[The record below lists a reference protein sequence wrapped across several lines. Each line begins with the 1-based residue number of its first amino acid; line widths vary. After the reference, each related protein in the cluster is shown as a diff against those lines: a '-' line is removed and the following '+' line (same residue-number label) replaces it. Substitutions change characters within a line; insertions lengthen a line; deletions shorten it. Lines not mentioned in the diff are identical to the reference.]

1 MQAMSHHR
9 IPRLKLRSTIM
20 RVDPNYIANLTASLD
35 QSTGQ
40 EDTLTSEL
48 SSNLRVASLQDDP
61 VAVAQSTLLSS
72 SISQDD
78 TFVQTAS
85 NEASRLQVTD
95 STLGE
100 VVTQITSAL
109 TTAVSGNNG
118 TLNASNIAS
127 IVQSLSGIRDQ
138 VLSLA
143 NTSYQGQYL
152 FGGSQGSTPPF
163 TLDTSTN
170 PATANYTGDTNV
182 QSIQTPSGQKIQVNL
197 PGSAVFGAAGSG
209 VLGALNQLISDF
221 SGGAATA
228 TITADTGALTTA
240 LGQLSSQRSTLDS
253 ALSRLQSSSTYVQT
267 EESQLKVAQI
277 NLVAADPTAVAS
289 QLSQVETQHQALL
302 SVINALGSSDL
313 FSLMR

>member
-1 MQAMSHHR
+1 
-9 IPRLKLRSTIM
+9 M
-20 RVDPNYIANLTASLD
+20 RVDPNYVTNLTAAVDLSA
-35 QSTGQ
+35 SE
-40 EDTLTSEL
+40 EDRLTSEL
-48 SSNLRVASLQDDP
+48 SSGLRVASLSDDP
-61 VAVAQSTLLSS
+61 VAVAQSTLLGN
-72 SISQDD
+72 SIAQDD

-85 NEASRLQVTD
+85 NESSRLQVTD

-100 VVTQITSAL
+100 VVTQVTSAISA
-109 TTAVSGNNG
+109 AVAGNNG
-118 TLNASNIAS
+118 ALNTSDIAS
-127 IVQSLSGIRDQ
+127 VAQKLSGIRDQ

-152 FGGSQGSTPPF
+152 FGGSQGAAPPY

-170 PATANYTGDTNV
+170 PATANYNGDNNV
-182 QSIQTPSGQKIQVNL
+182 QSIETPNGQKIQVNL
-197 PGSAVFGAAGSG
+197 PGSSVFGAAGSG

-228 TITADTGALTTA
+228 TLTADTGALTTA

-253 ALSRLQSSSTYVQT
+253 SLSRLQSTSTYVQT
-267 EESQLKVAQI
+267 EESQLKVAQST
-277 NLVAADPTAVAS
+277 LVAADPAAVAT
-289 QLSQVETQHQALL
+289 QLSSAETQHQALL

>member
-1 MQAMSHHR
+1 
-9 IPRLKLRSTIM
+9 M
-20 RVDPNYIANLTASLD
+20 RVDPNYISNLSAALN

-40 EDTLTSEL
+40 ENTLTSEL
-48 SSNLRVASLQDDP
+48 SSGLRVASLSDGP
-61 VAVAQSTLLSS
+61 VAVAQSTLLGS
-72 SISQDD
+72 SIAKDD

-85 NEASRLQVTD
+85 NVSSRMQVTD

-109 TTAVSGNNG
+109 STAVSGNNG
-118 TLNASNIAS
+118 TLNASNLAS
-127 IVQSLSGIRDQ
+127 VAQTLSGIRDQ

-152 FGGSQGSTPPF
+152 FGGSQGSAAPF
-163 TLDTSTN
+163 TLDTSTT
-170 PATANYTGDTNV
+170 PATAIYNGDANV
-182 QSIQTPSGQKIQVNL
+182 QYVETPSGQKIQVNL

-221 SGGAATA
+221 SSGATTA
-228 TITADTGALTTA
+228 SLTADTGALTTA

-253 ALSRLQSSSTYVQT
+253 ALSRLQATSTYTQT
-267 EESQLKVAQI
+267 EESQLKVAQGT
-277 NLVAADPTAVAS
+277 LVSADPVAVAT
-289 QLSQVETQHQALL
+289 QLSQAEVQHQALL
-302 SVINALGSSDL
+302 SVINALGSSNL

>member
-1 MQAMSHHR
+1 
-9 IPRLKLRSTIM
+9 M
-20 RVDPNYIANLTASLD
+20 RVDPNYVSNLAAALN

-40 EDTLTSEL
+40 ENTLTSEL
-48 SSNLRVASLQDDP
+48 SSGLSVASLSDGP
-61 VAVAQSTLLSS
+61 VAVAQSTLLGS
-72 SISQDD
+72 SIAKDD

-85 NEASRLQVTD
+85 SESSRMQVTD

-109 TTAVSGNNG
+109 STAVSGNNG
-118 TLNASNIAS
+118 TLNASDLAS
-127 IVQSLSGIRDQ
+127 VAQTLSGIRDQ

-163 TLDTSTN
+163 ALDTSTT
-170 PATANYTGDTNV
+170 PATATYNGDANV
-182 QSIQTPSGQKIQVNL
+182 QYVETPSGQKIQVNL

-221 SGGAATA
+221 SGGATTA
-228 TITADTGALTTA
+228 ALTADTGALTTA

-253 ALSRLQSSSTYVQT
+253 ALSRLQSTSTYTQT
-267 EESQLKVAQI
+267 EESQLKVAQS
-277 NLVAADPTAVAS
+277 NLVSADPAAVAT
-289 QLSQVETQHQALL
+289 QLSQAEVQHQALL
-302 SVINALGSSDL
+302 SVINALGSANL
-313 FSLMR
+313 FSLMK